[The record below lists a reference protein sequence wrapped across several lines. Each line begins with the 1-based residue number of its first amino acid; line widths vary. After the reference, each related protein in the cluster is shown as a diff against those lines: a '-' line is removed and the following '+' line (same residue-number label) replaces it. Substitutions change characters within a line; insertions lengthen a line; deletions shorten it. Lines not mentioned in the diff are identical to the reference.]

1 MAHLPKQLRAMK
13 RILILL
19 LVLMPLAIHAQDYKY
34 IDFSQTS
41 EDFTRVVTKEQTI
54 TNNGF
59 DYELRFCYSKFEYS
73 EMYYVVLIC
82 TAPYQWEIHTGDK
95 ATFTMADGSQV
106 ILNAYMDSTCQ
117 KPEDEYIIAAA
128 YKIPTLQVTNM
139 LNAILSLTLERHMNG
154 KAQQLTIPVNHDMAS
169 HLMLAYLELLTI
181 TGK

>member
-1 MAHLPKQLRAMK
+1 
-13 RILILL
+13 
-19 LVLMPLAIHAQDYKY
+19 
-34 IDFSQTS
+34 
-41 EDFTRVVTKEQTI
+41 
-54 TNNGF
+54 
-59 DYELRFCYSKFEYS
+59 
-73 EMYYVVLIC
+73 
-82 TAPYQWEIHTGDK
+82 
-95 ATFTMADGSQV
+95 MADGSQV